1 MLHQGERRTLT
12 TKPVRETEAEAVA
25 FLGCQAV
32 GLDNGTS
39 AQDYV
44 VFAVML
50 CRLRMGALLLGSCPT
65 EHNIS
70 KAAALPGP
78 VEFARG
84 QNAYPSSIVSGGMS
98 SIFFINTP

>member
-25 FLGCQAV
+25 FVVCQAV
-32 GLDNGTS
+32 GLDNRTS

-50 CRLRMGALLLGSCPT
+50 CRLRKGAPLLGFGRT
-65 EHNIS
+65 EHNIT
-70 KAAALPGP
+70 KAAAAGKKDDALGTSRNWSGP
-78 VEFARG
+78 L
-84 QNAYPSSIVSGGMS
+84 
-98 SIFFINTP
+98 